1 MYSSTFFGVLLV
13 PASASDLLRYVFM
26 SSLRFPSEDMGTQ
39 PPSQPTASV
48 FRRAFYA
55 ITVVIL
61 VLIIGTIGFHYIEGA
76 SYIDAFY
83 FESMLATGQ
92 GPPTAPPSDG
102 AKIFTSI
109 MAFVSVG
116 SVVSTL
122 LFAVGPVLRRFW
134 REEAEYVEAGAR
146 HLEQEIERRL

>member
-1 MYSSTFFGVLLV
+1 M
-13 PASASDLLRYVFM
+13 
-26 SSLRFPSEDMGTQ
+26 
-39 PPSQPTASV
+39 PPSARAKM
-48 FRRAFYA
+48 RRATVRRVLYA
-55 ITVVIL
+55 ITGIGL
-61 VLIIGTIGFHYIEGA
+61 VLVLGTVGFHLIAGL
-76 SYIDAFY
+76 SPIDSFY